1 MKNIAISILI
11 IIILLI
17 AYYLCAYK
25 KEGFSVIIG
34 VSITRDVKKI
44 NLRTFFKF
52 IDKYMIHDIDEKH
65 QMSYYDKCYAKGE
78 KDMIRSDIKNILGVL
93 SFMVKNDDY
102 HDLLMKNPSSFLY
115 SESMSI
121 HNYYDLQNIIIHLPT
136 LKNIIDDVEH
146 GDISKFQ
153 SKFIDQMKSMMN
165 SMIRVTNTWD
175 YNEFVYQRSLDYSV

>member
-78 KDMIRSDIKNILGVL
+78 KDMIRSVQKKV
-93 SFMVKNDDY
+93 
-102 HDLLMKNPSSFLY
+102 
-115 SESMSI
+115 
-121 HNYYDLQNIIIHLPT
+121 
-136 LKNIIDDVEH
+136 
-146 GDISKFQ
+146 
-153 SKFIDQMKSMMN
+153 
-165 SMIRVTNTWD
+165 
-175 YNEFVYQRSLDYSV
+175 

>member
-1 MKNIAISILI
+1 M
-11 IIILLI
+11 
-17 AYYLCAYK
+17 
-25 KEGFSVIIG
+25 
-34 VSITRDVKKI
+34 
-44 NLRTFFKF
+44 FKW
-52 IDKYMIHDIDEKH
+52 
-65 QMSYYDKCYAKGE
+65 
-78 KDMIRSDIKNILGVL
+78 RDIKNILGVL